1 MRGEGKNIIQ
11 TRLELNSV
19 RDWGW
24 NKKQETWAKLKSL
37 GTNKRTNEK
46 KHEIIASEMIDGE
59 AIEIYGGNNLAD

>member
-37 GTNKRTNEK
+37 GTKERKK
-46 KHEIIASEMIDGE
+46 KHEIIALKMIDGE